1 MKWCEIKFMGSTW
14 TCQVLQ
20 VEMLV
25 AANSWGAPNDGL
37 PSFRSQYLNRV
48 FLNQTPLLVDI
59 LKQTLFLMLSL
70 FFFYSEFWEKL

>member
-1 MKWCEIKFMGSTW
+1 MGSTW

-37 PSFRSQYLNRV
+37 PSFRSQYPNRV

-59 LKQTLFLMLSL
+59 LKQTLFLMMNALAVISH
-70 FFFYSEFWEKL
+70 FFFYSDFWEKL